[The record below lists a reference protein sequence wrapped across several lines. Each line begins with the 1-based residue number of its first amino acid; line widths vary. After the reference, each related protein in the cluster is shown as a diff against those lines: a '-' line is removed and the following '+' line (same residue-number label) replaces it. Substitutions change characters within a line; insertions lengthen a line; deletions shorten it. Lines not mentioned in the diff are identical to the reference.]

1 MPKLIIRGKHK
12 RGDRGSTEEELKT
25 LKRAN
30 MADVLNSSEDNPTL
44 DDEDLETADKPTR
57 EELKEM
63 LVDIQIS
70 IQSILRENKE
80 TRREVVQLK
89 ETVLEQKT
97 TIASLKSTVT
107 GLEKQCANNEKDLVI
122 ARRTIEEQCEEIA
135 ELHELQ
141 DHLEQYTRKNSLEIH
156 GVPESAYRSTE
167 EVVLKL
173 AEALEVPVQSQD
185 IEISHKLP
193 NKGMKAIIVKFV
205 SHKMKTQ
212 LYKERVKLKNV
223 NISDLFPSA
232 TLATR
237 AEATRIFL
245 NENLTSFRRKIV
257 NRANEMRRDGLLL
270 SIWTLDGKIFVKT
283 SPNGSP
289 IRINELE
296 DLEAI

>member
-1 MPKLIIRGKHK
+1 MPKFIIRGKHK
-12 RGDRGSTEEELKT
+12 RGDRGSTEEEFMT
-25 LKRAN
+25 SKRAN
-30 MADVLNSSEDNPTL
+30 MADELNSSEDNPTL
-44 DDEDLETADKPTR
+44 DDENLEATDEPTR
-57 EELKEM
+57 AELKEM

-97 TIASLKSTVT
+97 TIASLKTTVV
-107 GLEKQCANNEKDLVI
+107 GLEKQCAKNEKDLAA
-122 ARRTIEEQCEEIA
+122 ARKTIEEQCEEIA
-135 ELHELQ
+135 ELYSLQ
-141 DHLEQYTRKNSLEIH
+141 DQLEQYTRKNSLEIH

-185 IEISHKLP
+185 VEISHKLP
-193 NKGMKAIIVKFV
+193 SKGMKAIIVKFV
-205 SHKMKTQ
+205 SHKVKTQ

-232 TLATR
+232 TSATR
-237 AEATRIFL
+237 AEAKRIFL
-245 NENLTSFRRKIV
+245 NENLTSYRRKIV

-270 SIWTLDGKIFVKT
+270 SVWTLDGKIFVKT